1 MSINNLPSK
10 TQVAPDGDNRKI
22 KKGMTS
28 VRYIGNQPDIYF
40 QAHGVAWTLIKN
52 KPKDIPSDIA
62 ENLCKQI
69 NFEEVK

>member
-1 MSINNLPSK
+1 MTIENLPSRNMK
-10 TQVAPDGDNRKI
+10 APEGESRKI

-28 VRYIGNQPDIYF
+28 VRYIGNQPEVYF

-52 KPKDIPSDIA
+52 KPKDIPSDVA